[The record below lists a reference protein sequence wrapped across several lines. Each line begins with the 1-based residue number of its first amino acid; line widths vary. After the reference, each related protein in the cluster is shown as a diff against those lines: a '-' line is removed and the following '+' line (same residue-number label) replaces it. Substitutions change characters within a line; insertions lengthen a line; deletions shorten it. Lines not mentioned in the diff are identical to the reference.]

1 MESQKKKEDME
12 RLKLVRLENFYSDH
26 IRLLKEKIEKEGF
39 QMQVSKYAQTKM
51 LSDIKKD
58 LKTNRR

>member
-26 IRLLKEKIEKEGF
+26 IRLLKEKIEKERF